1 VELVEALRNESAWSL
16 KAKHL
21 QLIHAM
27 VTAPTNLAARY
38 KLRQQF
44 SRAGLAEVLAA
55 LRDGAALDAE
65 ALLVDDHVTDSQK
78 FFIQ

>member
-1 VELVEALRNESAWSL
+1 MELVEALRNESAWSL

-21 QLIHAM
+21 QLVHAM

-44 SRAGLAEVLAA
+44 SRAGLADVLAA
-55 LRDGAALDAE
+55 LRDGAALD
-65 ALLVDDHVTDSQK
+65 VDADVTDFQNSP
-78 FFIQ
+78 IQ